1 MIIDD
6 IHNYI
11 EINGMKFDSRDVEEC
26 NPDPSAACVSCI
38 LYVIVIIHS

>member
-11 EINGMKFDSRDVEEC
+11 EIKGIKFDSRDVEIC
-26 NPDPSAACVSCI
+26 NPDPSATCVSCI

>member
-6 IHNYI
+6 IPNFI

-26 NPDPSAACVSCI
+26 NPDPSAESISCI
-38 LYVIVIIHS
+38 LFVTVIIHS